1 MWKVPKTK
9 ILFREDKE
17 LGPLVSCDNGETWMY
32 TYRGLEE
39 FREMHPTLE
48 PVGQL
53 EGTAPEFDGEV
64 WGETLDEPLPDDLI
78 EYIESI

>member
-9 ILFREDKE
+9 ILFQVDKE
-17 LGPLVSCDNGETWMY
+17 LGPLVSCDNGETWSY
-32 TYRGLEE
+32 TFRGLEE
-39 FREMHPTLE
+39 FKRLHPTLQPIGGE
-48 PVGQL
+48 SDSQ
-53 EGTAPEFDGEV
+53 EFDGEV